1 MQCLQHLT
9 AMLHLAVKWKNYRPS
24 LFEFQ
29 LHPNYINLLLEN
41 WTEIL
46 HYWPQCIDVRISI
59 HFVTVWSNDIG
70 LEVMYTE
77 NKIIL
82 TIVHGF
88 LLVLFEEKVLK

>member
-9 AMLHLAVKWKNYRPS
+9 AMLHLAVKRKNYRLS

-41 WTEIL
+41 WNRDFALLASE
-46 HYWPQCIDVRISI
+46 RKSI
-59 HFVTVWSNDIG
+59 RFVTVWSYDIG
-70 LEVMYTE
+70 LEVKYTE

-82 TIVHGF
+82 TVAHGF
-88 LLVLFEEKVLK
+88 LLVLFEEKVFK